1 MNDKEIKILE
11 NVVKNKWIK
20 FPSFCSLNISSNDPV
35 FNVPIII
42 EKDGIYFIY
51 YSYLVN
57 PKTCLYADTY
67 NSENW
72 MSFEELMKEEKEKL
86 NMNGNNVTYANDDEL
101 IEDFVIHF
109 WPDIITER
117 YKTKYR
123 VFSKKYKETLFTFNV
138 MDATIQ
144 FFFTDVVYNY
154 FKNKYE
160 KLNLE
165 QIKELVNK
173 IAIQKFKLYNTK
185 ITYLYQ
191 PSEKSIDSDKYY
203 VLESIDGLNHKAYYN
218 CINMQWDYGLEY
230 ATKFTSEKIAIDELT
245 KAKDKRILGDIF
257 YFENAKVV
265 EKPCQ
270 NHSNMIEIKK
280 GTTFYLITTEEP
292 EENTIVDIIF
302 DTKNSKEVIIFR
314 NLQNT
319 YLAIEKSIFIQAN
332 EFGIYKTKLK
342 Y

>member
-1 MNDKEIKILE
+1 MNNKEIKILE
-11 NVVKNKWIK
+11 NVVKTKWIK
-20 FPSFCSLNISSNDPV
+20 FPSFCSLNIDSKEAV

-42 EKDGIYFIY
+42 ERNIIYFIY
-51 YSYLVN
+51 YSYLVY
-57 PKTCLYADTY
+57 PESCLYADTY

-72 MSFEELMKEEKEKL
+72 ISFEELIAEEKEKL
-86 NMNGNNVTYANDDEL
+86 NMNGNLETNDKQL
-101 IEDFVIHF
+101 IEDFF
-109 WPDIITER
+109 EYFGPYITTE
-117 YKTKYR
+117 KHR
-123 VFSKKYKETLFTFNV
+123 VFSKKYKENLFIFNTI
-138 MDATIQ
+138 DATIN

-154 FKNKYE
+154 FKTKYE

-165 QIKELVNK
+165 QIKEIVNN

-185 ITYLYQ
+185 ITYLSQ

-245 KAKDKRILGDIF
+245 KAKDKRILGAIF

-280 GTTFYLITTEEP
+280 GTTFYVNTVTGLDEC
-292 EENTIVDIIF
+292 TIVDIIL
-302 DTKNSKEVIIFR
+302 DNKNANEVVIFT
-314 NLQNT
+314 NT
-319 YLAIEKSIFIQAN
+319 YNDYFAKEKSIFIKSN
-332 EFGIYKTKLK
+332 DLGLYKAKS
-342 Y
+342 